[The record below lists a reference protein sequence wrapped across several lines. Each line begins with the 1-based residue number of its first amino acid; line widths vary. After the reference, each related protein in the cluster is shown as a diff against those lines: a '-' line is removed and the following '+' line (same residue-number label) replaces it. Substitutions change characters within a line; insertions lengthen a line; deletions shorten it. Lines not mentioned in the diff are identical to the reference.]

1 MQVNLGDVGLTR
13 ALATDILYQLYHALS
28 FCVVADVNVVFKN
41 MYATTC
47 CFVVR
52 TNEVA
57 TPTVPSPDGAP
68 KVGVHSFIMQ
78 YILYICSAFITCQ
91 ESGACIPDNAVSPGL
106 LWYIVS
112 VENLHHMHDA
122 CMSSCLHA

>member
-1 MQVNLGDVGLTR
+1 
-13 ALATDILYQLYHALS
+13 
-28 FCVVADVNVVFKN
+28 

-52 TNEVA
+52 TDEVA

-68 KVGVHSFIMQ
+68 KVGVHSFIVQ
-78 YILYICSAFITCQ
+78 CNIYYYICSAFITCQ